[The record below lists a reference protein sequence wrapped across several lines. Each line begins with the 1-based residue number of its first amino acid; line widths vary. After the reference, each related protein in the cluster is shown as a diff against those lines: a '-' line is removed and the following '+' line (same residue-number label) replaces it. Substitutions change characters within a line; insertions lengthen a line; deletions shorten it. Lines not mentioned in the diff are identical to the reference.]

1 MSNDNNQEIEKRKR
15 PEVARYKPGAFKHQE
30 PEELLPGL
38 RETFDQRSHGGGGV
52 GYRGGGGGGFRGQN
66 TRRPRQERG
75 GHRTFNRNELCLLLI
90 YIFIFWNRVVWL
102 FYYNFFDMPMVSFL
116 EIL

>member
-1 MSNDNNQEIEKRKR
+1 MSNDPNQDTEKRKR

-52 GYRGGGGGGFRGQN
+52 GYRRAGGGGYRGQN
-66 TRRPRQERG
+66 NRRPRQERG
-75 GHRTFNRNELCLLLI
+75 GHRTYNRNKLRLLLYSKCLL
-90 YIFIFWNRVVWL
+90 
-102 FYYNFFDMPMVSFL
+102 S
-116 EIL
+116 